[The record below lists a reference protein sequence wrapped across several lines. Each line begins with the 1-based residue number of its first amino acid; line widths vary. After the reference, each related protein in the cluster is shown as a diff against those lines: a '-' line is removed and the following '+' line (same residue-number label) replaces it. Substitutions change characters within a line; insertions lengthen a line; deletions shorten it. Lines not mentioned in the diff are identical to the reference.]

1 MSENLHDIDKLFRDG
16 MEEYGEMP
24 SGKVWEGVDAG
35 LDKGNVVQMRRK
47 YNNLKRVAAVLLLLL
62 LSVAGYEIFKPK
74 SSGNG
79 NDVATGSN
87 KPSVKK
93 EDNSTV
99 LPNSIEEQSN
109 TSNNP
114 ASAQKDNTITNN
126 SNQSNVISN
135 AGFDSVNNTNTAT
148 IPKNKT
154 AAPDKKT
161 VSPVMPQDKKVT
173 TDKAITNSVTRQKN
187 ASTAVAENGED
198 KYAVKSSVKK
208 SNQNRTRIKIK
219 SPLPEQPDDARD
231 ETANELQAEN
241 NNSNSSVTELQPLE
255 KTKAATLAERI
266 NRAITAAEDVA
277 VKRSSPGVTV
287 KKIKP
292 SRSFHFSLM
301 PFFSPQYVSNNLKE
315 ESHQQWSNTGQGGPP
330 PPRPGRGDH
339 KEQYKDDEQKQSAY
353 NFGVIAEVPLGKK
366 ISVQSGITYLN
377 KSTNIEPKK
386 IYAKTDVDGKVKY
399 VFDCSSGYS
408 YLSTKTGTTPAVG
421 DSITATAS
429 KNVLGYIGV
438 PLMVNYKFSLGK
450 FNIIPAVGTV
460 FNFLT
465 KQKIQTELVQGSAK
479 EQQTVSKIEGLKSN
493 YVNAVT
499 GLAFEYS
506 FNNKIALNIMPSGNF
521 ALSSINN
528 SSAVVK
534 SYPNAFAVSG
544 GIKIKF

>member
-16 MEEYGEMP
+16 IEEYGEMP

-35 LDKGNVVQMRRK
+35 LDKNNVVQMRRK

-74 SSGNG
+74 TGGNG
-79 NDVATGSN
+79 NDVAVDTD
-87 KPSVKK
+87 KPSIKK

-99 LPNSIEEQSN
+99 LPNNKEGQPN
-109 TSNNP
+109 TSNSP
-114 ASAQKDNTITNN
+114 AAAQNNNTITNN
-126 SNQSNVISN
+126 SNQSNIVSN
-135 AGFDSVNNTNTAT
+135 AGFDSINNNSIAT
-148 IPKNKT
+148 IPDSKT
-154 AAPDKKT
+154 VAPDKKT
-161 VSPVMPQDKKVT
+161 VSPVILQDKKAT
-173 TDKAITNSVTRQKN
+173 ADKAITSSGTKQKN
-187 ASTAVAENGED
+187 TSTAVAENDED
-198 KYAVKSSVKK
+198 KYAVKSSVKR

-219 SPLPEQPDDARD
+219 SPLPEQSDDATD
-231 ETANELQAEN
+231 ETADELQAE

-255 KTKAATLAERI
+255 KTKAAALAERI

-277 VKRSSPGVTV
+277 AKRSSPGVTV
-287 KKIKP
+287 KKMKS

-301 PFFSPQYVSNNLKE
+301 PFFSPQYASNNIKE

-339 KEQYKDDEQKQSAY
+339 KEQYKDDEQNQSAY
-353 NFGVIAEVPLGKK
+353 SFGIIAEVPLGKK

-377 KSTNIEPKK
+377 KSTSIEPKK

-408 YLSTKTGTTPAVG
+408 YLSTKTGNTPAVG

-450 FNIIPAVGTV
+450 FSIMPAVGTV

-465 KQKIQTELVQGSAK
+465 KQKIQTQLVQGSAK
-479 EQQTVSKIEGLKSN
+479 EQQTVNKIEGLKSN

-499 GLAFEYS
+499 GVAFEYS

-528 SSAVVK
+528 SNAVVK